1 MKRFFLVCG
10 SILAI
15 AVAGYLGFH
24 ASVAYG
30 TACGISNIQKSFS
43 PSACTVTITWN
54 TSTSTGENYVHWG
67 ANSGCTNPSYPNT
80 ANATSGTSHTAV
92 IDCTDVGPKIAFQ
105 VESIGA
111 SCSETSGCNT
121 ATSGPCF

>member
-1 MKRFFLVCG
+1 MTTATMFISSNEALSLGHQVKITMKEFLQ
-10 SILAI
+10 S
-15 AVAGYLGFH
+15 
-24 ASVAYG
+24 
-30 TACGISNIQKSFS
+30 
-43 PSACTVTITWN
+43 
-54 TSTSTGENYVHWG
+54 
-67 ANSGCTNPSYPNT
+67 
-80 ANATSGTSHTAV
+80 TAV